1 MSNKYS
7 KKLLD
12 SAKKSIIHAIKV
24 ASKRAIQI
32 ATETTGGL
40 IGNQIAEK
48 IISVLKFP
56 QNASK
61 KLHSKTDENEIGI
74 PKERYISPEKRQL
87 IINQLRLV

>member
-1 MSNKYS
+1 MSNKYRQ
-7 KKLLD
+7 KLLD
-12 SAKKSIIHAIKV
+12 STKKSKTNAIKV

-61 KLHSKTDENEIGI
+61 KLHSKTDDNEIGI
-74 PKERYISPEKRQL
+74 PKERYISAEKRQL